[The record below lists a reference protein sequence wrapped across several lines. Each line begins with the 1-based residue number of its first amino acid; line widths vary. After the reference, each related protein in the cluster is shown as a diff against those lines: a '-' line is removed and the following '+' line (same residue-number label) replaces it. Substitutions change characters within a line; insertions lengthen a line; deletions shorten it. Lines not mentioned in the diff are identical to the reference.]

1 MENLARSRPRR
12 LETVLWLLS
21 VAGCIFVSR
30 QVWMASGKLHETRTD
45 HPLMSIF
52 GILGLGV
59 AAIAIAFLVLVVGR
73 TAELWQ
79 RLLRI
84 VLFLVSITFLWR
96 VYRFSIDLFLVG
108 QGR

>member
-1 MENLARSRPRR
+1 
-12 LETVLWLLS
+12 
-21 VAGCIFVSR
+21 
-30 QVWMASGKLHETRTD
+30 
-45 HPLMSIF
+45 
-52 GILGLGV
+52 
-59 AAIAIAFLVLVVGR
+59 VGR